1 MEAYGGEGSPR
12 DDGASP
18 VSVSAALRHK
28 YRPGVWRYNARMACV
43 LVPSMLLLVFSGG
56 NAVVGTALTG
66 TALVYVFDLLGS
78 AEAALAAV
86 WVTAFALYVATMA
99 NGDVF
104 ASHRSAAT
112 SSLLLLAHLQLLFT
126 AAAWATLQFRWVQSS
141 FPGVTLATERFL
153 FLVAPV
159 IAGQAL
165 GGWGAAA
172 VLGAR
177 AAPWAQLATQTACFA
192 AFSLPARSSFRTERK
207 NKRLREG
214 KGSQTEGSQ
223 AFFAKTKT
231 ERAMKGP
238 VMDGEPVMD
247 DDRLLI
253 LRDVD
258 ARTHAAL
265 FCAAP
270 FASYAATH
278 KNTIFSFL
286 KIVSSFSS
294 SALLFEHICSC
305 ALLLAFPP
313 TVMCLAASRGGLRWA
328 FAEPP
333 FHSGRAAA
341 GRPAGGAAERSAEA
355 ARDAA
360 ARGVRDRTARAR
372 ESPPTRDETSGTR
385 AASLTRRRATIVV
398 STASLAVFAFGALGR
413 VAASGFR
420 EYVVLPSP
428 YGYLAV
434 AAAVY
439 GTMLAG
445 AAFLTG
451 AVPLPVAA
459 ATLCVSAVAAAA
471 AIGVPGWLWP
481 AAAASAWGLT
491 RFVAD
496 DGASGTGASAKATDY
511 ALFVC
516 GAAACAARFLEDN
529 FGNLDVEL
537 DEMPIR
543 DLTRFL
549 LLNVAA
555 CLVAPGAAL
564 ASFAATRTEKKI
576 SPRAFGAALG
586 LHALMFARC
595 EDALHSAMHED
606 GTSMYPPY
614 LVAATTVLGLVAADA
629 LRARGVVTEITAWF
643 CACVYAAKLFVL
655 FVPGEDALVPCVL
668 VALAFTSAEISG
680 RGGGREH
687 EPDRYADARRVAAED
702 FGRVFLILGACVHA
716 RFVAF
721 DAAFALTGRRPTDA
735 TVFGGLLLC
744 ASCGVTPL
752 VAKRYAHNA
761 AAKRALA
768 VAFASGAAL
777 ALLKPPMPWKGEA
790 DGFWYDA
797 AHVPDFEPDDADVY
811 GDRALGTAASRNGW
825 PTWALACAA
834 LAAAYCATSKGAGDV
849 VGGAGWAPLGALI
862 RRTGV
867 AERLRSV
874 YASTSFRVRV
884 DSVSSRGF
892 GRTNGRRLLSF
903 FSSTR
908 RGAVAF
914 ALATVAFLETATLR
928 SGVALAGGH
937 AFGAYLGA
945 ETFPGAGRGLTGPM
959 RVACAACAWLL
970 AHVASPE
977 TNARAAG
984 PAAWLA
990 FGVGAA
996 GVLAAGWSQRDT
1008 GRLIAHTF
1016 GELNERDERL
1026 RREEARLG
1034 VLGAA
1039 VGLAAMVAF
1048 ALKAAAGGGGDGGVA
1063 RMRGAGAGRRRRG
1076 GDAAGAADADAAA
1089 DDDDDDDDESASA
1102 GSESSE
1108 DDASTRRRLRRRRAR
1123 GVPTN
1128 DEPREFSAP
1137 SPFAPFSGRRPA
1149 HLRGSASELRRR
1161 ALLRARAEWMPA
1173 LGNVAAVC
1181 AFFAGSALSARVAD
1195 DPDTATFVVAPVLLM
1210 LHEDGALF
1218 TSLRGARRYAPP
1230 LAAAATQL
1238 LGAALSDARTFGFG
1252 VPESELRAAAAAAWG
1267 AGEERSALA
1276 RWRTFLTEAFL
1287 ALAAAPCA
1295 WRLTEYLWSPARR
1308 ARAAGTAVLAPLNV
1322 LALAAAQSRA
1332 ARTLAVTSLAC
1343 AAAQHAAQ
1351 RRAKR
1356 AGMRAL

>member
-1 MEAYGGEGSPR
+1 MEAYGREGSPR

-18 VSVSAALRHK
+18 VPVSAALRHK

-112 SSLLLLAHLQLLFT
+112 SCLLLLAHLQLLFT

-165 GGWGAAA
+165 GGWGVAA

-192 AFSLPARSSFRTERK
+192 AFSFPAPSSFRTERK
-207 NKRLREG
+207 RKQLREG
-214 KGSQTEGSQ
+214 KGSTSGQISGPGT
-223 AFFAKTKT
+223 T
-231 ERAMKGP
+231 ERATKGP
-238 VMDGEPVMD
+238 KGRAM
-247 DDRLLI
+247 DDRLMI

-278 KNTIFSFL
+278 KNTLFSF
-286 KIVSSFSS
+286 VAFSRASSFSS
-294 SALLFEHICSC
+294 SALLFEHVCSC

-313 TVMCLAASRGGLRWA
+313 ALMCLAASRGGLRWA
-328 FAEPP
+328 FAEPG
-333 FHSGRAAA
+333 GRAAA
-341 GRPAGGAAERSAEA
+341 SLKTRTAAERSAEA

-372 ESPPTRDETSGTR
+372 ESPPTRDETCGAR
-385 AASLTRRRATIVV
+385 DASRTRRRATIVA

-496 DGASGTGASAKATDY
+496 DGASGTHGASAKATDY

-549 LLNVAA
+549 LLNVSL

-614 LVAATTVLGLVAADA
+614 LVATTTVLGLVAADA

-687 EPDRYADARRVAAED
+687 EPDTYADRRVAAED

-752 VAKRYAHNA
+752 VVKRYAHNA

-777 ALLKPPMPWKGEA
+777 ATLKPPMPWKGEA
-790 DGFWYDA
+790 DGFCTT
-797 AHVPDFEPDDADVY
+797 P
-811 GDRALGTAASRNGW
+811 RTSR
-825 PTWALACAA
+825 TLSRTTR
-834 LAAAYCATSKGAGDV
+834 TS
-849 VGGAGWAPLGALI
+849 
-862 RRTGV
+862 TG
-867 AERLRSV
+867 
-874 YASTSFRVRV
+874 
-884 DSVSSRGF
+884 
-892 GRTNGRRLLSF
+892 
-903 FSSTR
+903 
-908 RGAVAF
+908 
-914 ALATVAFLETATLR
+914 
-928 SGVALAGGH
+928 
-937 AFGAYLGA
+937 
-945 ETFPGAGRGLTGPM
+945 
-959 RVACAACAWLL
+959 
-970 AHVASPE
+970 
-977 TNARAAG
+977 
-984 PAAWLA
+984 
-990 FGVGAA
+990 
-996 GVLAAGWSQRDT
+996 T
-1008 GRLIAHTF
+1008 GR
-1016 GELNERDERL
+1016 
-1026 RREEARLG
+1026 
-1034 VLGAA
+1034 
-1039 VGLAAMVAF
+1039 
-1048 ALKAAAGGGGDGGVA
+1048 
-1063 RMRGAGAGRRRRG
+1063 
-1076 GDAAGAADADAAA
+1076 
-1089 DDDDDDDDESASA
+1089 S
-1102 GSESSE
+1102 
-1108 DDASTRRRLRRRRAR
+1108 
-1123 GVPTN
+1123 
-1128 DEPREFSAP
+1128 EPRRPGTGGPPGRWRAP
-1137 SPFAPFSGRRPA
+1137 RSLPRTARRP
-1149 HLRGSASELRRR
+1149 
-1161 ALLRARAEWMPA
+1161 RARA
-1173 LGNVAAVC
+1173 
-1181 AFFAGSALSARVAD
+1181 
-1195 DPDTATFVVAPVLLM
+1195 
-1210 LHEDGALF
+1210 
-1218 TSLRGARRYAPP
+1218 TS
-1230 LAAAATQL
+1230 
-1238 LGAALSDARTFGFG
+1238 S
-1252 VPESELRAAAAAAWG
+1252 
-1267 AGEERSALA
+1267 
-1276 RWRTFLTEAFL
+1276 
-1287 ALAAAPCA
+1287 AAPDGRRSGRSFEEPA
-1295 WRLTEYLWSPARR
+1295 SPS
-1308 ARAAGTAVLAPLNV
+1308 V
-1322 LALAAAQSRA
+1322 
-1332 ARTLAVTSLAC
+1332 
-1343 AAAQHAAQ
+1343 
-1351 RRAKR
+1351 
-1356 AGMRAL
+1356 

>member
-1 MEAYGGEGSPR
+1 
-12 DDGASP
+12 
-18 VSVSAALRHK
+18 
-28 YRPGVWRYNARMACV
+28 
-43 LVPSMLLLVFSGG
+43 
-56 NAVVGTALTG
+56 
-66 TALVYVFDLLGS
+66 
-78 AEAALAAV
+78 
-86 WVTAFALYVATMA
+86 
-99 NGDVF
+99 
-104 ASHRSAAT
+104 
-112 SSLLLLAHLQLLFT
+112 
-126 AAAWATLQFRWVQSS
+126 
-141 FPGVTLATERFL
+141 
-153 FLVAPV
+153 
-159 IAGQAL
+159 
-165 GGWGAAA
+165 
-172 VLGAR
+172 
-177 AAPWAQLATQTACFA
+177 
-192 AFSLPARSSFRTERK
+192 
-207 NKRLREG
+207 
-214 KGSQTEGSQ
+214 
-223 AFFAKTKT
+223 
-231 ERAMKGP
+231 
-238 VMDGEPVMD
+238 
-247 DDRLLI
+247 
-253 LRDVD
+253 
-258 ARTHAAL
+258 
-265 FCAAP
+265 
-270 FASYAATH
+270 
-278 KNTIFSFL
+278 
-286 KIVSSFSS
+286 
-294 SALLFEHICSC
+294 
-305 ALLLAFPP
+305 
-313 TVMCLAASRGGLRWA
+313 
-328 FAEPP
+328 
-333 FHSGRAAA
+333 
-341 GRPAGGAAERSAEA
+341 
-355 ARDAA
+355 
-360 ARGVRDRTARAR
+360 
-372 ESPPTRDETSGTR
+372 
-385 AASLTRRRATIVV
+385 V

-451 AVPLPVAA
+451 AVPLPVVA

-496 DGASGTGASAKATDY
+496 DGANGTGASAKATDY

-867 AERLRSV
+867 AERLKRD
-874 YASTSFRVRV
+874 ASTSFRVRV
-884 DSVSSRGF
+884 NSVSSGYE
-892 GRTNGRRLLSF
+892 RTNGRRLLSF

-984 PAAWLA
+984 AAAWLA

-1008 GRLIAHTF
+1008 GRPAF
-1016 GELNERDERL
+1016 GVDERDERL

-1048 ALKAAAGGGGDGGVA
+1048 ALKATAGGGGDGGVA

-1076 GDAAGAADADAAA
+1076 GDAAADDAAAAAA

-1252 VPESELRAAAAAAWG
+1252 APESELRAAAAAAWG